1 MCYDK
6 LRDYKKFILK
16 EKRVSIFMLVLSSW
30 PVPFLVWAMLKDF
43 RAVFILLAFLI
54 PILLT
59 IQEIVNDNRL
69 LNQFSNIEKNNA
81 LNKTTEY
88 ILHRPKVAMLCV
100 TEIRCTISMSEE
112 YYGIKLTDANKNK
125 YYYFFDEILSY
136 DRDSINAII
145 GKFNREISI
154 QCYENTSIIKTI
166 DKSPH
171 FIRIRYGTFYE

>member
-1 MCYDK
+1 
-6 LRDYKKFILK
+6 
-16 EKRVSIFMLVLSSW
+16 
-30 PVPFLVWAMLKDF
+30 
-43 RAVFILLAFLI
+43 
-54 PILLT
+54 
-59 IQEIVNDNRL
+59 
-69 LNQFSNIEKNNA
+69 
-81 LNKTTEY
+81 
-88 ILHRPKVAMLCV
+88 MLCV